1 MDTTGTASTRGEAVL
16 VNKGRCAQR
25 EGRYGRNGTAWT
37 QQGRRGHNRDGAD
50 NKVRFGQNKVR
61 HGQNRKQI
69 FVLSPAFH
77 YLCGETDAGP
87 AGRIRQNLCGYAF
100 ENGLCCLCDKL
111 ETMKEERLILVTN
124 DDGYDSKGLAAAVEV
139 ARGFGR
145 VVVVAPETTQSGMS
159 QAITMY
165 NPLYLRCVRKEEGLE
180 VYAFSGTPV
189 DCVKMAFDYLLR
201 EERVDLVISGI
212 NHGSNSAV
220 NVLYSGTMG
229 AAIEGSF
236 YGCPA
241 VGLSLDDHGEDA
253 DFEAAVAYGRRIVGS
268 VLENRIELPL
278 CLNVNVPVGRPDELH
293 GIRLCRQNR
302 GFWREEFYRH
312 EDPRGR
318 EYFWLT
324 GAFVNEEPEAQDTDE
339 WALSPGYVS
348 VVPVQVDLT
357 DDRQLGALAEVL
369 K

>member
-1 MDTTGTASTRGEAVL
+1 
-16 VNKGRCAQR
+16 
-25 EGRYGRNGTAWT
+25 
-37 QQGRRGHNRDGAD
+37 
-50 NKVRFGQNKVR
+50 
-61 HGQNRKQI
+61 
-69 FVLSPAFH
+69 
-77 YLCGETDAGP
+77 
-87 AGRIRQNLCGYAF
+87 
-100 ENGLCCLCDKL
+100 
-111 ETMKEERLILVTN
+111 MKEEKLILVTN

-139 ARGFGR
+139 ARAFGR

-165 NPLYLRCVRKEEGLE
+165 NPLYLRCVSRQKGQE

-201 EERVDLVISGI
+201 DQRVDLVVSGI

-236 YGCPA
+236 YDCPS
-241 VGLSLDDHGEDA
+241 VGLSLDDHSEDA
-253 DFEAAVAYGRRIVGS
+253 DFEAAVVYGKRIVRS
-268 VLENRIELPL
+268 VLEKKVELPL
-278 CLNVNVPVGRPDELH
+278 CLNVNVPVGKPGELH

-318 EYFWLT
+318 AYFWLT
-324 GAFVNEEPEAQDTDE
+324 GDFVNGEPGAEDTDE
-339 WALSPGYVS
+339 WALAHGYVS

-357 DDRQLGALAEVL
+357 DYRQLAALANVL
-369 K
+369 E

>member
-1 MDTTGTASTRGEAVL
+1 MD
-16 VNKGRCAQR
+16 
-25 EGRYGRNGTAWT
+25 
-37 QQGRRGHNRDGAD
+37 
-50 NKVRFGQNKVR
+50 
-61 HGQNRKQI
+61 
-69 FVLSPAFH
+69 
-77 YLCGETDAGP
+77 
-87 AGRIRQNLCGYAF
+87 
-100 ENGLCCLCDKL
+100 
-111 ETMKEERLILVTN
+111 ERLILVTN
-124 DDGYDSKGLAAAVEV
+124 DDGYASKGLAAAIDV

-145 VVVVAPETTQSGMS
+145 VVAVAPETTQSGMS

-165 NPLYLRCVRKEEGLE
+165 NPLYLRCVSRQEGLE

-201 EERVDLVISGI
+201 DQRVDLVVSGI

-236 YGCPA
+236 YDCPS
-241 VGLSLDDHGEDA
+241 VGLSLDDHSEDA
-253 DFEAAVAYGRRIVGS
+253 DFEAAVVYGKRIVRS
-268 VLENRIELPL
+268 VLEKKVELPL
-278 CLNVNVPVGRPDELH
+278 CLNVNVPVGKPGELH

-318 EYFWLT
+318 AYFWLT
-324 GAFVNEEPEAQDTDE
+324 GDFVNGEPGAEDTDE
-339 WALSPGYVS
+339 WALAHGYVS

-357 DDRQLGALAEVL
+357 DYRQLAALANVL
-369 K
+369 E

>member
-1 MDTTGTASTRGEAVL
+1 M
-16 VNKGRCAQR
+16 
-25 EGRYGRNGTAWT
+25 
-37 QQGRRGHNRDGAD
+37 
-50 NKVRFGQNKVR
+50 
-61 HGQNRKQI
+61 
-69 FVLSPAFH
+69 
-77 YLCGETDAGP
+77 
-87 AGRIRQNLCGYAF
+87 
-100 ENGLCCLCDKL
+100 ENQ
-111 ETMKEERLILVTN
+111 RLIFVTN
-124 DDGYDSKGLAAAVEV
+124 DDGYASKGLAAAVEV
-139 ARGFGR
+139 ARAFGR
-145 VVVVAPETTQSGMS
+145 GVVVAPETAQSGMS

-165 NPLYLRCVRKEEGLE
+165 NPLYLRRVSQEPGVE

-201 EERVDLVISGI
+201 DQRVDLVVSGI

-241 VGLSLDDHGEDA
+241 VGLSLDDHAPDA
-253 DFEAAVAYGRRIVGS
+253 DFEAAVRFGRQIVGQ
-268 VLENRIELPL
+268 VLDRQVELPL
-278 CLNVNVPVGRPDELH
+278 CLNVNVPVGRPEELQ

-324 GAFVNEEPEAQDTDE
+324 GEFVNSEPSAEDTDE
-339 WALSPGYVS
+339 WALAHGWVS
-348 VVPVQVDLT
+348 VVPVQVDMT
-357 DDRQLGALAEVL
+357 DYGQLKKLESFFRR
-369 K
+369 

>member
-1 MDTTGTASTRGEAVL
+1 M
-16 VNKGRCAQR
+16 
-25 EGRYGRNGTAWT
+25 
-37 QQGRRGHNRDGAD
+37 
-50 NKVRFGQNKVR
+50 
-61 HGQNRKQI
+61 
-69 FVLSPAFH
+69 
-77 YLCGETDAGP
+77 
-87 AGRIRQNLCGYAF
+87 
-100 ENGLCCLCDKL
+100 
-111 ETMKEERLILVTN
+111 EERLILVTN
-124 DDGYDSKGLAAAVEV
+124 DDGYDSRGMEAAVEV
-139 ARGFGR
+139 ARTFGR

-165 NPLYLRCVRKEEGLE
+165 SPLYLRSVREEEGLA

-189 DCVKMAFDYLLR
+189 DCVKMAFDCLLR
-201 EERVDLVISGI
+201 DERVDLVLSGI

-241 VGLSLDDHGEDA
+241 VGLSLDDHAADA
-253 DFEAAVAYGRRIVGS
+253 DFEAAVLYGRRIVGA
-268 VLENRIELPL
+268 VLDRGAELPL
-278 CLNVNVPVGRPDELH
+278 CLNVNVPVGRPETIK

-324 GAFVNEEPEAQDTDE
+324 GEFVNGEPGAEDTDE
-339 WALSPGYVS
+339 WALANSYVA
-348 VVPVQVDLT
+348 VVPVQTDLT
-357 DDRQLGALAEVL
+357 DYRQLKNLGNVL

>member
-1 MDTTGTASTRGEAVL
+1 
-16 VNKGRCAQR
+16 
-25 EGRYGRNGTAWT
+25 
-37 QQGRRGHNRDGAD
+37 
-50 NKVRFGQNKVR
+50 
-61 HGQNRKQI
+61 
-69 FVLSPAFH
+69 
-77 YLCGETDAGP
+77 
-87 AGRIRQNLCGYAF
+87 
-100 ENGLCCLCDKL
+100 
-111 ETMKEERLILVTN
+111 MKEEKLILVTN

-139 ARGFGR
+139 ARAFGR

-165 NPLYLRCVRKEEGLE
+165 NPRYLRCVSRQEGQE

-201 EERVDLVISGI
+201 DQRVDLVVSGI

-236 YGCPA
+236 YDCPS
-241 VGLSLDDHGEDA
+241 VGLSLDDHSEDA
-253 DFEAAVAYGRRIVGS
+253 DFEAAVVYGKRIVRS
-268 VLENRIELPL
+268 VLEKKVELPL
-278 CLNVNVPVGRPDELH
+278 CLNVNVPVGKPGELH

-318 EYFWLT
+318 AYFWLT
-324 GAFVNEEPEAQDTDE
+324 GDFVNGEPGAEDTDE
-339 WALSPGYVS
+339 WALAHGYVS

-357 DDRQLGALAEVL
+357 DYRQLAALANVL
-369 K
+369 E

>member
-1 MDTTGTASTRGEAVL
+1 
-16 VNKGRCAQR
+16 
-25 EGRYGRNGTAWT
+25 
-37 QQGRRGHNRDGAD
+37 
-50 NKVRFGQNKVR
+50 
-61 HGQNRKQI
+61 
-69 FVLSPAFH
+69 
-77 YLCGETDAGP
+77 
-87 AGRIRQNLCGYAF
+87 
-100 ENGLCCLCDKL
+100 
-111 ETMKEERLILVTN
+111 MKEEKLILVTN

-139 ARGFGR
+139 ARAFGR

-165 NPLYLRCVRKEEGLE
+165 NPLYLRCVSRQEGLE

-189 DCVKMAFDYLLR
+189 DCVKMAFDCLLR
-201 EERVDLVISGI
+201 DERVDLVLSGI

-236 YGCPA
+236 YDCPS
-241 VGLSLDDHGEDA
+241 VGLSLDDHSEDA
-253 DFEAAVAYGRRIVGS
+253 DFEAAVVYGKRIVRS
-268 VLENRIELPL
+268 VLEKKVELPL
-278 CLNVNVPVGRPDELH
+278 CLNVNVPVGKPGELH

-318 EYFWLT
+318 AYFWLT
-324 GAFVNEEPEAQDTDE
+324 GDFVNGEPGAEDTDE
-339 WALSPGYVS
+339 WALAHGYVS

-357 DDRQLGALAEVL
+357 DYRQMAALANVL
-369 K
+369 E

>member
-1 MDTTGTASTRGEAVL
+1 M
-16 VNKGRCAQR
+16 N
-25 EGRYGRNGTAWT
+25 
-37 QQGRRGHNRDGAD
+37 
-50 NKVRFGQNKVR
+50 
-61 HGQNRKQI
+61 
-69 FVLSPAFH
+69 
-77 YLCGETDAGP
+77 
-87 AGRIRQNLCGYAF
+87 
-100 ENGLCCLCDKL
+100 
-111 ETMKEERLILVTN
+111 ERLILVTN

-139 ARGFGR
+139 ARSFGR

-165 NPLYLRCVRKEEGLE
+165 NPLYLRRVREEEGLE
-180 VYAFSGTPV
+180 IYAFSGTPV

-201 EERVDLVISGI
+201 DERVDLVISGI

-236 YGCPA
+236 YGCPS
-241 VGLSLDDHGEDA
+241 VGLSLDDHRGDA
-253 DFEAAVAYGRRIVGS
+253 DFDAASAYGKRIVGDI
-268 VLENRIELPL
+268 LAAEIELPL
-278 CLNVNVPVGRPDELH
+278 CLNVNVPVGRPETIK
-293 GIRLCRQNR
+293 GIKLCRQNR

-324 GAFVNEEPEAQDTDE
+324 GEFVNGEPGAEDTDE
-339 WALSPGYVS
+339 WALANNYVA
-348 VVPVQVDLT
+348 VVPVQTDLT
-357 DDRQLGALAEVL
+357 DYRQLSGLQNVL